1 MKKIGISGSSGFL
14 GKWLIKRL
22 QRDFDLVLLTRNNQN
37 FKNLKNS
44 FPNISVKIIDWNSV
58 DNIEE
63 NLKDVEILI
72 HAGAMLPT
80 RASANDKEII
90 NSSLNIVE
98 NINKSK
104 IKLGKL
110 IFISTLRTCISSNEE
125 YFSDNSEYNFFKYD
139 TQYGRSKFLT
149 EKFLKNNYNFPLI
162 ICSPAHIIGP
172 ESVEI
177 AKSND
182 VIFKMFNKKILFIT
196 KAKYSIVHISDVCE
210 CIYKIIQLDI
220 SMGKY
225 LIANQNPTLEE
236 IANIVEEVDGIKK
249 IKIIIPL
256 FIINIMSLFFEMLNR
271 IFNLK
276 NIPLNRSTYHFIK
289 LFKDFKGI
297 RVNELN
303 ITFKNTKEM
312 IKEIYEF
319 QNTKGQ

>member
-14 GKWLIKRL
+14 GSWLTKRL
-22 QRDFDLVLLTRNNQN
+22 QGEFDLVLLTRNDVN
-37 FKNLKNS
+37 FKNLKNN
-44 FPNISVKIIDWNSV
+44 FPNISVKIIDW
-58 DNIEE
+58 DNAENIKE

-110 IFISTLRTCISSNEE
+110 IFISTLRTCISSNDE
-125 YFSDNSEYNFFKYD
+125 YFSDDSEYNFFKYD

-149 EKFLKNNYNFPLI
+149 EKFLKNNYNFPLV

-172 ESVEI
+172 EKVEI

-182 VIFKMFNKKILFIT
+182 VIFKMFNKRILFIT

-210 CIYKIIQLDI
+210 CIYKIIHLDVE
-220 SMGKY
+220 GAKY

-249 IKIIIPL
+249 TKITIPL
-256 FIINIMSLFFEMLNR
+256 FMINILSLFFEMLNR

-276 NIPLNRSTYHFIK
+276 NIPLNRSTYYFIR
-289 LFKDFKGI
+289 LFKDFKGV
-297 RVNELN
+297 RVKELN
-303 ITFKNTKEM
+303 IKFKNTKEM

-319 QNTKGQ
+319 KNSKG